1 MVLSQNLST
10 EGRILDF
17 KYLGNENKLSTLN
30 KGDIVF
36 SARGQCLGRSF
47 VVMEQF
53 DNLITNIDSMIFYGN
68 SNTTKACFIHLMLD
82 LYRSNDFIKKIGING
97 SGAESV
103 TKYQLPDLIFPDF
116 PDAKEKELVK
126 LYYNPKAIYDT
137 SSNGINDFE
146 DYDDNFNKIAGI
158 YELDKSLKYLQ
169 EKLQQALDDIAND
182 EEVTIAF

>member
-1 MVLSQNLST
+1 
-10 EGRILDF
+10 
-17 KYLGNENKLSTLN
+17 
-30 KGDIVF
+30 
-36 SARGQCLGRSF
+36 
-47 VVMEQF
+47 
-53 DNLITNIDSMIFYGN
+53 
-68 SNTTKACFIHLMLD
+68 MLD